1 MDRRLFIASAVAAPL
16 FVAGR
21 ADGADPESPKK
32 GIFVPSG
39 KGQDKELLKLAG
51 VIPTDIKVAAKD
63 SGGNLLAFEHTDM
76 GKGGPHRHMHSDQD
90 EWFYVVK
97 GEFAFE
103 VGDEKFRLK
112 AGDSMFAPRKVPHVW
127 ACVSDKPGTLL
138 LGLSPAGTFEAF
150 LRHLAKLTKLPTEE
164 EAEKLFAAHGMKIVG
179 PPLKI
184 D

>member
-16 FVAGR
+16 FAGER
-21 ADGADPESPKK
+21 ADGADRESPKK
-32 GIFVPSG
+32 GIVVPVG
-39 KGQDKELLKLAG
+39 KGRDQEPLKLAG
-51 VIPTDIKVAAKD
+51 VIPTDIKVSTKD
-63 SGGNLLAFEHTDM
+63 SGGNLLSFEHTDM
-76 GKGGPHRHMHSDQD
+76 AKGGPHRHVHSDQD
-90 EWFYVVK
+90 EWFYVLK

-112 AGDSMFAPRKVPHVW
+112 AGDSVFAPRKVPHVW

-138 LGLSPAGTFEAF
+138 VGVSPAGTFETF
-150 LRHLAKLTKLPTEE
+150 LRKLAKLTKPPTQE

>member
-1 MDRRLFIASAVAAPL
+1 MDRRYFIASAFASPL
-16 FVAGR
+16 LAGGR

-32 GIFVPSG
+32 GIFVPAG
-39 KGQDKELLKLAG
+39 KGRDKEVLKIAG
-51 VIPTDIKVAAKD
+51 VIPMEIKVSTKD
-63 SGGNLLAFEHTDM
+63 SGGNLFVFEHPDM
-76 GKGGPHRHMHSDQD
+76 GKGGPHRHVHAAQD
-90 EWFYVVK
+90 EWFHVLK

-112 AGDSMFAPRKVPHVW
+112 PGDALFGPRKVPHAW

-138 LGLSPAGTFEAF
+138 VAVSPAGTLETF
-150 LRHLAKLTKLPTEE
+150 LRDLAKLTKPPTEE
-164 EAEKLFAAHGMKIVG
+164 EAEKAFAAHGMKIVG